1 MRYLLALVI
10 DSSSMWLVHVHLYN
24 LTISN
29 KQWQALPVCCC
40 TVTQV
45 MTLVDSHLETPA
57 VLEGRI
63 PNTHPRTEFR
73 TLSLRKG
80 DQRWNQRWC
89 LDPAKTE
96 NSEWTAIYLDR
107 KTLVGSLHVSTT
119 KPSIWEKYRP
129 LVLGRLAVATK
140 RDKQFGAPMSCLHL
154 RIFTIPFRAIISPAS
169 QRLDEG
175 RQREKG
181 ENERHVGEIKS
192 GRLPNKAQWT

>member
-1 MRYLLALVI
+1 MTSSPGLLLHCYTSHDTGGLPFRNTSSAGRQ
-10 DSSSMWLVHVHLYN
+10 DSKYSPKNW
-24 LTISN
+24 
-29 KQWQALPVCCC
+29 
-40 TVTQV
+40 
-45 MTLVDSHLETPA
+45 
-57 VLEGRI
+57 I
-63 PNTHPRTEFR
+63 PNAQSSKGWS
-73 TLSLRKG
+73 TL
-80 DQRWNQRWC
+80 NQRWC